1 MLTQPTIRV
10 TYLGAPLD
18 LIPLPPNSLRVGQ
31 VLTFSVR
38 DATGKLLIA
47 AGQQLQN
54 TPLVQTIIARGAWML
69 TRETMAYQRAMA
81 HKMDQLMHQGAN
93 LGDIV
98 KVQADFRQDRQQKVE
113 LSEQAAWLD
122 FQSQIHSLLRE
133 PRVEDFQPRFQ
144 QLHNDALARLQQRP
158 DPVLMMLIFDASQD
172 FRQYSAKHA
181 MLCLVVSDLCAR
193 QLGWPD
199 EWRLALTQ
207 AALSMN
213 ISISI
218 QQDQL
223 AALDD
228 EPTHKQRQGLDA
240 HGDKSAEL
248 LQSLGVSS
256 ELWLQAVRLHHDVG
270 PGPLAER
277 SPSEQLGRVLRRIDL
292 FCARLSPRRSRQALA
307 GASAARTVYLD
318 ELQKP
323 DAAGAALIKTVGL
336 YPPGSLVRLANG
348 EIGIVFKRGHSATE
362 PMVAAVLGKS
372 GNPLSEPVPRDTRLP
387 AQAIAASLAPHELK
401 LLVKMEK
408 LLKLN

>member
-1 MLTQPTIRV
+1 MN
-10 TYLGAPLD
+10 
-18 LIPLPPNSLRVGQ
+18 LIALPPNSLRIGQ

-38 DATGKLLIA
+38 DATGRLLIA
-47 AGQQLQN
+47 PGQQLLN
-54 TPLVQTIIARGAWML
+54 TPLVRNIIARGAWMVVQ
-69 TRETMAYQRAMA
+69 ETTAYQQALA
-81 HKMDQLMHQGAN
+81 HKMDQMMHQGAN

-98 KVQADFRQDRQQKVE
+98 KAQADVRPDRQQKVQ
-113 LSEQAAWLD
+113 LDEQVAWLD
-122 FQSQIHSLLRE
+122 FQSRAHSLLRE
-133 PRVEDFQPRFQ
+133 PRAEDFKPRFQ
-144 QLHNDALARLQQRP
+144 QLHTDALARLLQRP
-158 DPVLMMLIFDASQD
+158 DSVLTMLIFDASQD

-181 MLCLVVSDLCAR
+181 VLCFVVSELCAR
-193 QLGWPD
+193 QLGWSD

-213 ISISI
+213 LSISV

-240 HGDKSAEL
+240 HGDQSADL

-270 PGPLAER
+270 PGPLAGR
-277 SPSEQLGRVLRRIDL
+277 SPGEQLGRVLRRIDL

-323 DAAGAALIKTVGL
+323 DAAGAALIKTMGL

-348 EIGIVFKRGHSATE
+348 EVGIVFKRGHNATE

-387 AQAIAASLAPHELK
+387 TQAIAASLAPHEMK
-401 LLVKMEK
+401 LIVQMEK

>member
-1 MLTQPTIRV
+1 M
-10 TYLGAPLD
+10 D
-18 LIPLPPNSLRVGQ
+18 LIPLPPKSLRVGQ

-47 AGQQLQN
+47 PGQQLQN
-54 TPLVQTIIARGAWML
+54 TPLVQLIIARGAWVVAH
-69 TRETMAYQRAMA
+69 ETVAYKRALA
-81 HKMDQLMHQGAN
+81 QKMDQMMHQGAN

-98 KVQADFRQDRQQKVE
+98 KAQADIRPDRPQKVE
-113 LSEQAAWLD
+113 LGEQEAWAD
-122 FQSQIHSLLRE
+122 FQSQAHSLLRE
-133 PRVEDFQPRFQ
+133 PRDEDFQPRFQ

-158 DPVLMMLIFDASQD
+158 DPVLMMLIYDASQD

-193 QLGWPD
+193 QLGWSD

-218 QQDQL
+218 LQDQL
-223 AALDD
+223 AGLDD
-228 EPTHKQRQGLDA
+228 EPTHKQREGVDA
-240 HGDKSAEL
+240 HGDKSADM

-256 ELWLQAVRLHHDVG
+256 ELWLQAVRLHHDIG

-277 SPSEQLGRVLRRIDL
+277 SPGEQLGRMLRRIDL
-292 FCARLSPRRSRQALA
+292 FCARLSPRCSRQALA
-307 GASAARTVYLD
+307 GASAARAVYLD

-323 DAAGAALIKTVGL
+323 DAAGAILIKTMGL

-348 EIGIVFKRGHSATE
+348 EVGVVFKRGHSATE

-387 AQAIAASLAPHELK
+387 TQAITASLAPHEMK
-401 LLVKMEK
+401 FLVKVEK

>member
-1 MLTQPTIRV
+1 MPETQP
-10 TYLGAPLD
+10 GAPLD

-47 AGQQLQN
+47 PGLQLQN
-54 TPLVQTIIARGAWML
+54 TPLVQNIIARGAWMVA
-69 TRETMAYQRAMA
+69 RETVAYQRALT
-81 HKMDQLMHQGAN
+81 HKMDQMMHQGAN

-98 KVQADFRQDRQQKVE
+98 KAQADVQQERQPKVK
-113 LSEQAAWLD
+113 LGEQAAWLD
-122 FQSQIHSLLRE
+122 VQSRTHSLLRD
-133 PRVEDFQPRFQ
+133 PRAEDFQPRFQ
-144 QLHNDALARLQQRP
+144 QLHNDALARLLQRP

-181 MLCLVVSDLCAR
+181 ILCLAVSELCAR
-193 QLGWPD
+193 QLGWSD

-207 AALSMN
+207 AAFSMN
-213 ISISI
+213 LSISM

-228 EPTHKQRQGLDA
+228 EPTHKQRQGLDD
-240 HGDKSAEL
+240 HGDKSADL

-256 ELWLQAVRLHHDVG
+256 ELWLQTVRLHHEVG
-270 PGPLAER
+270 PGPLTDR
-277 SPSEQLGRVLRRIDL
+277 SPAEQLGRVLRRIDL

-323 DAAGAALIKTVGL
+323 DAAGAALIKTMGL
-336 YPPGSLVRLANG
+336 YPPGSLVRLVNG
-348 EIGIVFKRGHSATE
+348 EVGIVFKRGHSATE

-387 AQAIAASLAPHELK
+387 TQAIAASLAPHEMK
-401 LLVKMEK
+401 LIVKMEK